1 MKSEKKD
8 EKTGKTIMEPI
19 NSENKSEKKSEINS
33 VKKKHTLGI
42 LGGMGPEAT
51 SVLYKRI
58 TDRTSV
64 TCDQDHLDIW
74 IYSHASLPDRTGCIL
89 CGEGEALWAR
99 LKQDVDHLKKA
110 GCEYLAIPC
119 NTCHYFADRFQQEM
133 DGRFVNMIEET
144 AKYVADR
151 RFRRVGILATDGTV
165 KSDLYRKALE
175 ARDVEA
181 IYPDEDRQKAVM
193 SLIYDQI
200 KRGEKGDKHLFQGI
214 AQHMHAR
221 GCEAV
226 VLACTE
232 LSVFAVNYELS
243 GGFYIDAMEALARS
257 CIELCGGEYS
267 Y

>member
-1 MKSEKKD
+1 M
-8 EKTGKTIMEPI
+8 
-19 NSENKSEKKSEINS
+19 S
-33 VKKKHTLGI
+33 VEKHTLGI

-64 TCDQDHLDIW
+64 TCDQEHLDIW
-74 IYSHASLPDRTGCIL
+74 IFSHASLPDRTGCIL
-89 CGEGEALWAR
+89 CGEGEALWEKLSSDVEK
-99 LKQDVDHLKKA
+99 LKAA
-110 GCEYLAIPC
+110 GCEYLAVPC
-119 NTCHYFADRFQQEM
+119 NTCHYFADRFQQAM
-133 DGRFVNMIEET
+133 DGHFINMIEET

-151 RFRRVGILATDGTV
+151 RYRRVGILATDGTV
-165 KSDLYRKALE
+165 KSDLYRKALAE
-175 ARDVEA
+175 RDVEA
-181 IYPDEDRQKAVM
+181 IYPDEEQQKAVM

-200 KRGEKGDKHLFQGI
+200 KAGEKGDKHLFQGI
-214 AQHMHAR
+214 VKHMRDR

-257 CIELCGGEYS
+257 CIESCGGVYS